1 VATTS
6 ILAPIPTGEERT
18 NRVWFVL
25 TAMLVGLVIV
35 LLPTAILSMRDE
47 VRNQA
52 QSNVYNFFTGQE
64 FDFAASVP
72 TDGAFVNITVTD
84 IDESRGV
91 ATLTVSGN
99 RACGTTCRPITA
111 GLFAI
116 GQDAARRLG
125 FPPSATFVFPTNA
138 GPYTETIELPVVGR
152 PQRYPFD
159 TYDLILGL
167 SAEVLLAD
175 GAWAPLT
182 TAQVEGANI
191 IVTLEDTVSRLSM
204 DAPEPIDPASV
215 TSQGTTDRFFAV
227 ARMSWQRPLYLRVI
241 SLLLVLLIAASAVF
255 ALSLKNLEEL
265 LLGIGGI
272 ILGVWG
278 VRSMVVQTELPD
290 LTWVDIALALIIL
303 LLLLAMAIRAARHF
317 YRRSGFR
324 HGA

>member
-1 VATTS
+1 VAPTS
-6 ILAPIPTGEERT
+6 ISTKTPTGEERT

-25 TAMLVGLVIV
+25 TAVLVGLVIV
-35 LLPTAILSMRDE
+35 LLPMAILSMRDE
-47 VRNQA
+47 ALDQG
-52 QSNVYNFFTGQE
+52 QSNVYDFFTGQE

-72 TDGAFVNITVTD
+72 TDGAFMNITVTD
-84 IDESRGV
+84 IAGSRGV

-99 RACGTTCRPITA
+99 RACGTACRPITV

-116 GQDAARRLG
+116 GHDAARRLG
-125 FPPSATFVFPTNA
+125 FPPSATFALPDNT
-138 GPYTETIELPVVGR
+138 GPFTETIELPVVGR

-167 SAEVLLAD
+167 SADVLLAD

-182 TAQVEGANI
+182 TQQVRDANFI
-191 IVTLEDTVSRLSM
+191 ITLEDTVARLGM

-215 TSQGTTDRFFAV
+215 ASPGTADPFFAV
-227 ARMSWQRPLYLRVI
+227 AHMSWQRPLYLRVI

-255 ALSLKNLEEL
+255 ALSLQDLEEL

-272 ILGVWG
+272 ILGIWG
-278 VRSMVVQTELPD
+278 VRSIVVQTELPD

-303 LLLLAMAIRAARHF
+303 LLLLALAIRAARHF
-317 YRRSGFR
+317 YRLSGFQRSG
-324 HGA
+324 